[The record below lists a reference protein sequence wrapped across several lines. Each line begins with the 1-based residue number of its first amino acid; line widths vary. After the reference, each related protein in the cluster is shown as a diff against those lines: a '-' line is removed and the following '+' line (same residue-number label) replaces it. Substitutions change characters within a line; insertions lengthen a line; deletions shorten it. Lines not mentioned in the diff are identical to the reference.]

1 MTCKKT
7 KPRNEKDVWIFS
19 RFTLI
24 SVTSTRMSVKCSRVF
39 RSQARY
45 HPMCRRYMSISPQH
59 GKKKTHFIFSS
70 TIPKYIFKVIMNR
83 FILFILATIGSAHA
97 FSTAFLGSSQV
108 AHRPSRSHTHL
119 TMRVVDITSEASF
132 DSTISSAGDSLVI
145 VDYSTTWCGP
155 CKGAFEY
162 RLLQV
167 LRLC

>member
-1 MTCKKT
+1 MSSVRAFFEVRRGITPCVEDTCQ
-7 KPRNEKDVWIFS
+7 F
-19 RFTLI
+19 
-24 SVTSTRMSVKCSRVF
+24 
-39 RSQARY
+39 
-45 HPMCRRYMSISPQH
+45 SPQH

-132 DSTISSAGDSLVI
+132 DSTISSSGDSLVI